1 MPMSGKPRCRPYCWS
16 QNKNGPPLFAR
27 IGIMRAINRH
37 VEPCLTRPSKSSIG
51 DRGNWREISDGHCV
65 ADNLR
70 KQVDEKRGSGT
81 TSN

>member
-37 VEPCLTRPSKSSIG
+37 VERVFDTS
-51 DRGNWREISDGHCV
+51 
-65 ADNLR
+65 R
-70 KQVDEKRGSGT
+70 KEKLGEA
-81 TSN
+81 